1 MRVESCTL
9 FPNVN
14 TIWRDGIP
22 ERCYRFTETLV
33 DNIYEQRKKKEL
45 SKETIQRAVE
55 ALDKCVYGEPPM
67 TEEEFEAKVNCSP
80 SRGQYKIFL
89 VDRFVC
95 RPFYYEILAN
105 TSQRRSM
112 SLDFM

>member
-80 SRGQYKIFL
+80 SRGQ
-89 VDRFVC
+89 
-95 RPFYYEILAN
+95 
-105 TSQRRSM
+105 
-112 SLDFM
+112 